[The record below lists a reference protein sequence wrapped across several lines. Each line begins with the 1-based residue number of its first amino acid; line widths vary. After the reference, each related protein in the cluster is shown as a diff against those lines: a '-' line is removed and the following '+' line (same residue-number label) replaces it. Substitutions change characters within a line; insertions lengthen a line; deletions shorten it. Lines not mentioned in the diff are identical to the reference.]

1 VVPIRWNLSPLRRNV
16 PVGTAALRAH
26 RLRSALT
33 TLGVV
38 FGVAAVICMLAI
50 GKGAEKRVLEE
61 LRRLGIRNL
70 HVEARTAEPAG
81 RASSGLVEEDAQAMV
96 TELGPFVRG
105 AAPERA
111 VDRRALCDGR
121 AADARLCG
129 VTPVYARYLD
139 LEMVEGRFVSD
150 LDQRSREA
158 VCVLSEPLRAALL
171 PGRQA
176 LGARVRCAGL
186 ALRVVGVARGGALTA
201 GERPQLFVPL
211 ALAHAVLPAERD
223 PREVQRIVVRIGPDA
238 DPTAFG
244 EVLESI
250 LARRHGGTRD
260 FAVVVP
266 EELIR
271 KEQRTQRVFQM
282 VMGGIAGISLL
293 VGGIGI
299 ANILFANVVERTS
312 EIGLRRAVGARRI
325 DITTQFLFEAV
336 VIGAVGGLVGIV
348 LGVGGALAVA
358 RTADWPVLVTP
369 GSILLSTGTALATG
383 LVAGWVPARA
393 AARVDAI
400 VALHHE

>member
-1 VVPIRWNLSPLRRNV
+1 MASRWNLASLRRNV

-38 FGVAAVICMLAI
+38 FGVGAVICMLAI
-50 GKGAEKRVLEE
+50 GKGAERRVLEE

-70 HVEARTAEPAG
+70 HVEARAAEPPG
-81 RASSGLVEEDAQAMV
+81 HASSGLVEDDAQAIV
-96 TELGPFVRG
+96 AELGTFVRG

-111 VDRRALCDGR
+111 ADRRAVCDGR
-121 AADARLCG
+121 TADARLCG

-139 LEMVEGRFVSD
+139 LDLIEGRFVSD
-150 LDQRSREA
+150 LDQRSREP
-158 VCVLSEPLRAALL
+158 VCVLSEPLREALL
-171 PGRQA
+171 PGRRA

-186 ALRVVGVARGGALTA
+186 AWRVVGVARAGVLTP
-201 GERPQLFVPL
+201 GQRPQLFVPL
-211 ALAHAVLPAERD
+211 ALAHAVLPSERD
-223 PREVQRIVVRIGPDA
+223 RREVQRIVVRIAPEA
-238 DPTAFG
+238 EPAAFG
-244 EVLESI
+244 RVLESV
-250 LARRHGGTRD
+250 LERRHGGTHD
-260 FAVVVP
+260 FAVIVP

-282 VMGGIAGISLL
+282 VMGSIAGISLL

-299 ANILFANVVERTS
+299 ANILFANVVERTP
-312 EIGLRRAVGARRI
+312 EIGLRRAVGARRV

-336 VIGAVGGLVGIV
+336 VIGAVGGIAGIV
-348 LGVGGALAVA
+348 LGVSGALAVA
-358 RTADWPVLVTP
+358 RAAGWPVLVTP

-393 AARVDAI
+393 AARVEAI